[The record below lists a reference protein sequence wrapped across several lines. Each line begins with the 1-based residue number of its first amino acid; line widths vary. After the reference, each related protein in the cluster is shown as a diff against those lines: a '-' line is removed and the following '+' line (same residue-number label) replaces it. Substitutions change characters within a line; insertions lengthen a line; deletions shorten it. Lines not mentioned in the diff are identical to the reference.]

1 MAPFRDGLRFG
12 WIGRVETLEQLN
24 HALKARLNPV
34 EQIERDDDREA
45 EVRDEF
51 GPTHVP
57 TRSSEQAPAERFNTR
72 IRGSSN

>member
-1 MAPFRDGLRFG
+1 
-12 WIGRVETLEQLN
+12 
-24 HALKARLNPV
+24 V

-51 GPTHVP
+51 GPAHGP
-57 TRSSEQAPAERFNTR
+57 TRSSDKAPAGRFGTR

>member
-1 MAPFRDGLRFG
+1 MAPFGDGLQFR
-12 WIGRVETLEQLN
+12 WIGRVETFEQLN

-51 GPTHVP
+51 GPAHKP
-57 TRSSEQAPAERFNTR
+57 TRSSDTVPAGRFGTR

>member
-24 HALKARLNPV
+24 HALKARLNPM

-45 EVRDEF
+45 EIRDEF
-51 GPTHVP
+51 GPAHVP
-57 TRSSEQAPAERFNTR
+57 TRSSDKAPAERFNTR